1 MHHLCRPRPV
11 ERAANSSAVSEKK
24 ANPGEPV
31 SIEQAMERLDK
42 LVEEM
47 ESGELPL
54 EKLITRYEEGVKLV
68 RHCQEKLDAAEQRI
82 KIITRDASGP
92 TGLRDFPAAND
103 ES

>member
-11 ERAANSSAVSEKK
+11 ERAANSAAVSEKN
-24 ANPGEPV
+24 ANPGAPV

-54 EKLITRYEEGVKLV
+54 EKLIIRYEEGVKLV

-82 KIITRDASGP
+82 KMITRDASGP